1 MLLVAFT
8 PTKRFSITA
17 TPPGCSVNSD
27 SIIAF
32 IRRAGDLWRCLR
44 SQPIHMNEVL
54 WQWDNARPHS
64 SRAVQEFLEARQITT
79 VFQSPYSPDFNL
91 CDRFLFSW
99 MKADFANTAFSDH
112 LEVREAALQWAR
124 GLDIEAIKRE
134 VQKLVDHCQ
143 TVIDARGEYVTP

>member
-1 MLLVAFT
+1 
-8 PTKRFSITA
+8 
-17 TPPGCSVNSD
+17 
-27 SIIAF
+27 
-32 IRRAGDLWRCLR
+32 
-44 SQPIHMNEVL
+44 MNEVL

-64 SRAVQEFLEARQITT
+64 SHTVQEFLETRQITT
-79 VFQSPYSPDFNL
+79 VFQSPYIPDFNL
-91 CDRFLFSW
+91 CDFFLFSW

-112 LEVREAALQWAR
+112 LEVWEAALQWAR